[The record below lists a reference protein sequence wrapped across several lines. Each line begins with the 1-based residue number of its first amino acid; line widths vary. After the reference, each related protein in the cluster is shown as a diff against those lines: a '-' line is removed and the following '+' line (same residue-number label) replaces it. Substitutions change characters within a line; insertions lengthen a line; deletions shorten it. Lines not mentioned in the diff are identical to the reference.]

1 MSAVFIFLRVVL
13 GFEYFFPKNL
23 QWSDINLA
31 QFRIYYQLF
40 PKTNCKRI
48 FFCCI
53 SKAFFF
59 FLDIRL
65 RERALILAN
74 MNSME
79 MTAIREYVSIIKI
92 KSIPLVVV
100 LSYQIQ
106 YDWNVQYITALL
118 YLLKV
123 WRTKYLLNITE
134 NLPLLGK
141 FWYYQNYTCEYS
153 LVNNV

>member
-1 MSAVFIFLRVVL
+1 MSIFSLRTYSDQILILHNSGFIINCFQRQIAKEYFSVVFLRL
-13 GFEYFFPKNL
+13 
-23 QWSDINLA
+23 
-31 QFRIYYQLF
+31 
-40 PKTNCKRI
+40 
-48 FFCCI
+48 
-53 SKAFFF
+53 FF

-74 MNSME
+74 VNSME